1 MENIEGKGKNGYTV
15 VLKQEF
21 ANIKWQF
28 EEQGH
33 GKSHIPYLE
42 IVDLGKFW
50 SDLKILWAAF
60 VINIMILK

>member
-1 MENIEGKGKNGYTV
+1 MENIEGKGKIWYTV
-15 VLKQEF
+15 VLQQEF

-42 IVDLGKFW
+42 NCGPW
-50 SDLKILWAAF
+50 KILIWF
-60 VINIMILK
+60 